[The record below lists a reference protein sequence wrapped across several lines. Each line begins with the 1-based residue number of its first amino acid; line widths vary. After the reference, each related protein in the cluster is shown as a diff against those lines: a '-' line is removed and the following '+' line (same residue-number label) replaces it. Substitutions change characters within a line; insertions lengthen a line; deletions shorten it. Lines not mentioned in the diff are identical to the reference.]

1 MRTWMSSGGVI
12 MVPLVACALLAAYII
27 VERVLFFRKIF
38 RVDAG
43 FMDALRGHI
52 EGRDFA
58 AAKTCCDKNGSPL
71 ARVAR
76 KVLESR
82 AMSESSIKE
91 LASGELASVLP
102 LMEKNI
108 SLLGALAQVSTLLGL
123 LGTVIGNISAFKV
136 LGNAGALAANPS
148 ALVGAIPQAL
158 VTTAVGLIIAIPA
171 TICHYYLVMK
181 ANRLISDMEGAASA
195 LIYAVTRG
203 L

>member
-1 MRTWMSSGGVI
+1 MSSGGVI

-136 LGNAGALAANPS
+136 LGNAGALAPNPA
-148 ALVGAIPQAL
+148 ALVGAIAQAL

-171 TICHYYLVMK
+171 TICHNYLVMK